1 MKTLS
6 EIEKEIEARTERS
19 AWARGVKAYA
29 LELLEDAIE
38 NNGAEHCY
46 NDRQE
51 ARKDLLNG
59 ADSWHD
65 YSWGGSALIYDG
77 DIAERLCTPS
87 AYKHSNGGDRKP
99 NRDEEWLDTQARA
112 LYQASR
118 LIVGTAL

>member
-29 LELLEDAIE
+29 LELLENAIE
-38 NNGAEHCY
+38 NHGAAHRY
-46 NDRQE
+46 ADRPE

-59 ADSWHD
+59 ADSWHT
-65 YSWGGSALIYDG
+65 YSWGGSALIYGG
-77 DIAERLCTPS
+77 DIAQRLCTPS
-87 AYKHSNGGDRKP
+87 EYKRSHDGDRKP
-99 NRDEEWLDTQARA
+99 NGRDEWLDTQARA
-112 LYQASR
+112 LHQAAR